1 MRIQTYTISEKH
13 KSFVWLPPKCA
24 TNFISWVLAYFEFSS
39 VAMDTETNQIHNIR
53 PNQSTHF
60 GHSTILPPNDNELS
74 FICAIRHPYQRALSS
89 YQFRPQYPDNFEPH
103 SPYNFEKFINETL
116 VPKLDPSRVFKFFDF
131 SKTLKDRMPDY
142 LIRTENLYED
152 IIKIPFI
159 RDSDLYSSGILKN
172 FCDKKINK
180 SYNQLNPDEYLTPH
194 IKELIYN
201 LSSDHFDLFGYER

>member
-1 MRIQTYTISEKH
+1 MKIEFYTISEKH

-39 VAMDTETNQIHNIR
+39 VGIDRETNQIHKIIQNKLI
-53 PNQSTHF
+53 HF
-60 GHSTILPPNDNELS
+60 GHSTIFPPNNEELL
-74 FICAIRHPYQRALSS
+74 FICGIRNPYHRVLSM
-89 YQFRPQYPDNFEPH
+89 YQSQAKDPSIED
-103 SPYNFEKFINETL
+103 FEKFIDEIIMKKL
-116 VPKLDPSRVFKFFDF
+116 VYDSLFKFSSFF
-131 SKTLKDRMPDY
+131 NGRIPNY

-159 RDSDLYSSGILKN
+159 KDSDLNSSGILKN

-180 SYNQLNPDEYLTPH
+180 SYNQLNPDEYLTPN
-194 IKELIYN
+194 IKEIIYN

>member
-39 VAMDTETNQIHNIR
+39 VAMDTETNQIHRIM

-60 GHSTILPPNDNELS
+60 GHSTIFPPNHEEFS
-74 FICAIRHPYQRALSS
+74 FICAIRNPYHRVLSM
-89 YQFRPQYPDNFEPH
+89 YQSQVKDPSVGD
-103 SPYNFEKFINETL
+103 FEKFIDERIVIN
-116 VPKLDPSRVFKFFDF
+116 KLLLFKF
-131 SKTLKDRMPDY
+131 SSSLNDRSPDY

-152 IIKIPFI
+152 ILKIPFI
-159 RDSDLYSSGILKN
+159 RDSDLNSSGILKN
-172 FCDKKINK
+172 FCDKKINQ
-180 SYNQLNPDEYLTPH
+180 SYNQLNPEEYLTPR
-194 IKELIYN
+194 IKEIIHS

>member
-1 MRIQTYTISEKH
+1 MRTETYTISENH
-13 KSFVWLPPKCA
+13 KTFVWLPPKCA

-39 VAMDTETNQIHNIR
+39 VAIDTETNQVHKIM

-60 GHSTILPPNDNELS
+60 GHSTIFPPNHEELL
-74 FICAIRHPYQRALSS
+74 FICAIRNPYHRVLSM
-89 YQFRPQYPDNFEPH
+89 YQSHAKDPSVENFK
-103 SPYNFEKFINETL
+103 KFIDERIIKNNHDTL
-116 VPKLDPSRVFKFFDF
+116 FNFSSFFN
-131 SKTLKDRMPDY
+131 DRSPDY

-159 RDSDLYSSGILKN
+159 RDSDLNSSGILKN

-180 SYNQLNPDEYLTPH
+180 SYNQLNPDEYLTPN
-194 IKELIYN
+194 IKEIIHN